1 MDRRR
6 VMFAVLAA
14 ALLTGEAASAQVLGT
29 PVFRSPYQ
37 AFKKTEINGYI
48 SDPGSGADL
57 AIQGAFRAARKNFDF
72 GLTAGFIDFDVDNA
86 FGIGIDGRMA
96 VLKHSEDIPL
106 DGSLTAGFGALFSD
120 GNSGFAIP
128 LGFSLGRLIE
138 LENSRVTFTP
148 YAHPVLAPA
157 FGDFNDEVLFALGLG
172 VDVGLSPAFEVRVSG
187 AIGDYE
193 GVAIGV
199 AWHR

>member
-14 ALLTGEAASAQVLGT
+14 ALLTGEVASAQVLGT

-37 AFKKTEINGYI
+37 AFKKTEFNGYI

-57 AIQGAFRAARKNFDF
+57 AIQGAFRAARKSFDF
-72 GLTAGFIDFDVDNA
+72 GLTAGYIDLGNNGA
-86 FGIGIDGRMA
+86 FGLGIDGRMS

-106 DGSLTAGFGALFSD
+106 DGSVTAGFGAIFSD
-120 GNSGFAIP
+120 GNSGFSVP
-128 LGFSLGRLIE
+128 FGFSLGRLIE
-138 LENSRVTFTP
+138 LENSKVTFTP
-148 YAHPVLAPA
+148 YAHPVLVPT
-157 FGDFNDEVLFALGLG
+157 FGDVNDNFLFALGLG
-172 VDVGLSPAFEVRVSG
+172 VDVGLSPAFEIRVSG

-199 AWHR
+199 AWHK